1 MTIDPRTRHRPVELE
16 ALRRE
21 AQRLARSGLT
31 PRDVAELL
39 GIGTRAAAELLRPD
53 FATTMPP
60 PEVTAPSAKDAPRVM
75 PSPTSPYRLHHPP
88 PPKPPDL
95 AGGPP

>member
-31 PRDVAELL
+31 PRDVGELL
-39 GIGTRAAAELLRPD
+39 KIGTRAAAELLRPD

-60 PEVTAPSAKDAPRVM
+60 PEVKGTSGASDHAGHRGRPVGVAPA
-75 PSPTSPYRLHHPP
+75 PP
-88 PPKPPDL
+88 PTP
-95 AGGPP
+95 